1 MQEGGPGGP
10 AAQMVVNQPNE
21 SGMMDGMDPQQMM
34 EGAANQIDEE
44 DEEMDDDGE
53 GRLHDG
59 QDEMDDED
67 HR

>member
-1 MQEGGPGGP
+1 
-10 AAQMVVNQPNE
+10 
-21 SGMMDGMDPQQMM
+21 MMDGMDPQQMM